1 MAVKPST
8 SVAMTRKGE
17 KTVVNKINRFQLA
30 KLSANKADL
39 QNAQPDDNSA
49 IQYICSGIPLY
60 YQCSCTT

>member
-17 KTVVNKINRFQLA
+17 KTLVNKINRFQLA
-30 KLSANKADL
+30 KLLANKANL
-39 QNAQPDDNSA
+39 RSAKPDDHSA

-60 YQCSCTT
+60 YQCSSTI